1 MENKFLKTNF
11 DKFKNITTT
20 ETSYPYIVEDRE
32 KSSTTIGIYHVS
44 APSGSLLMLKVIHV
58 KPYSWFHLNHG
69 KMIFNINNVENII
82 LEPKQVGAECLY
94 NYKSM
99 IASYVQHIDACDD
112 DGEQRRYYI
121 EEDNYI
127 ITQEE
132 LKKICDA
139 TSVDIQISGEAQR
152 IEVNANNFIAYCR
165 LFYNAFYD
173 NEAYVDTVEKEN
185 KRIAKAKSKK
195 KAIGCMWSMVIAF
208 ICVLIYYF
216 IFG

>member
-1 MENKFLKTNF
+1 MENNFLTTNF
-11 DKFKNITTT
+11 DKFENITTT
-20 ETSYPYIVEDRE
+20 KTSYPYIVEDKE

-44 APSGSLLMLKVIHV
+44 TPSGSFLMLKVIHV
-58 KPYSWFHLNHG
+58 KTYSWFHLNHG

-82 LEPKQVGAECLY
+82 LEPKQLGAECLY
-94 NYKSM
+94 GYKSI
-99 IASYVQHIDACDD
+99 IASHMQHIDACD

-121 EEDNYI
+121 EEDSYT
-127 ITQEE
+127 ITQKE

-139 TSVDIQISGEAQR
+139 TSVDVQISGKGQR

-173 NEAYVDTVEKEN
+173 KEAYVDTVEKEN
-185 KRIAKAKSKK
+185 KRVAKAKSKK
-195 KAIGCMWSMVIAF
+195 KSIGCMWPMVIAF
-208 ICVLIYYF
+208 ICALIYYF